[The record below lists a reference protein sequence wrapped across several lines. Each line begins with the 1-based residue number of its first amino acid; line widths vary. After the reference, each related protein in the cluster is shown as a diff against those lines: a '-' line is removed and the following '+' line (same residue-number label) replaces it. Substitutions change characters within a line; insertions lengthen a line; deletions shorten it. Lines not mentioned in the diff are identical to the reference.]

1 MSAIAEEKAL
11 VKGGAFLIEER
22 KPEEIFTPEDFSEE
36 HRMIADTTRQFID
49 NEVYPHIDELEQ
61 HDWKLARELVKKA
74 ADLGLIGANIPEEF
88 GGLGLDQTSGALV
101 GENIGRSASFAT
113 TLGAESGIGLLP
125 IIYFG
130 TEAAKRKYLPG
141 IASGELITAYAL
153 TEAGSGSDAMAAKA
167 TARLSQDGKEYVLNG
182 EKMWITNGG
191 FADIFIVFAKVD
203 GDKFSAFIVE
213 RQPGLTSGAEEHKM
227 GIKGSSTT
235 ALVLADVR
243 TPVDNL
249 LGEVGKGHK
258 IAFNIL
264 NIGRFKLGA
273 MCVGGM
279 KLMVT
284 ESVRYANERHQFGK
298 SISSFGAIRA
308 KLAEMAIRTW
318 VGESMVYRTLG
329 LIEAGISAIED
340 NKDMDA
346 RLRAIEEYAAECSII
361 KVALSEYCDFVADE
375 MVQIYG
381 GYGYS
386 ADYPAERAYRDSRI
400 NRIFEGTNEINRML
414 IPGRLMKSA
423 MSGRLPL
430 LAAAQALMDEVL
442 TPQLAGFDEDESLLA
457 AEEKTLKNAKKVALM
472 TLGTAAQKYMLT
484 LGDQQEILMGVA
496 DIITDIYAM
505 ESAILRAQK
514 LAAAQGE
521 EAAERFVDMTR
532 VFCNDALERI
542 EGTAKDTLA
551 GMAEGDELRT
561 LLAALRRFT
570 KRTPLNSI
578 ARRQEIASAMIEA
591 NRYVY

>member
-1 MSAIAEEKAL
+1 MSAVVEDKKI
-11 VKGGAFLIEER
+11 VKGGAFLIEELNPR
-22 KPEEIFTPEDFSEE
+22 EVFTPEDFNEE
-36 HRMIADTTRQFID
+36 HRMIAETTRQFID
-49 NEVYPHIDELEQ
+49 NEVSPHIDDLEK
-61 HDWKLARELVKKA
+61 HDWKLSRELIKKA
-74 ADLGLIGANIPEEF
+74 ADLGLIGANIPEEY
-88 GGLGLDQTSGALV
+88 GGLGLDQTSGALI

-125 IIYFG
+125 LVYFG
-130 TEAAKRKYLPG
+130 TDAAKEKYLAK
-141 IASGELITAYAL
+141 IAAGELVTAYAL
-153 TEAGSGSDAMAAKA
+153 TEAGSGSDALAAKA
-167 TARLSQDGKEYVLNG
+167 TARLSEDGTQYVING

-191 FADIFIVFAKVD
+191 FADIFVVFAKVD

-235 ALVLADVR
+235 ALVLSDVKA
-243 TPVDNL
+243 PVENL

-273 MCVGGM
+273 MCIGGM
-279 KLMVT
+279 KLMVQ

-298 SISSFGAIRA
+298 SISSFGAIKA
-308 KLAEMAIRTW
+308 KLAEQCIRTW
-318 VGESMVYRTLG
+318 VGESMIYRTLG
-329 LIEAGISAIED
+329 MIETGIGAVD
-340 NKDMDA
+340 TKDMDA

-400 NRIFEGTNEINRML
+400 NRIFEGTNEINRLL

-423 MSGRLPL
+423 LSGNLPL
-430 LAAAQALMDEVL
+430 LPAAQALMDEIL
-442 TPQLAGFDEDESLLA
+442 SPQMSGFDDDEQVLA
-457 AEEKTLKNAKKVALM
+457 AEQKLTQNAKKVALM
-472 TLGTAAQKYMLT
+472 TLGTAAQKYMMKLA
-484 LGDQQEILMGVA
+484 DQQEILMGIA
-496 DIITDIYAM
+496 DIIMDTYAM

-514 LAAAQGE
+514 LAASEGE
-521 EAAERFVDMTR
+521 DAAARYIDITR
-532 VFCNDALERI
+532 VFCNDAVERI
-542 EGTAKDTLA
+542 EARAKNTLA
-551 GMAEGDELRT
+551 AMSEGDELRT

-570 KRTPLNSI
+570 KLTPMNTVAARQRI
-578 ARRQEIASAMIEA
+578 ANVVIEA
-591 NRYVY
+591 NKYVY

>member
-1 MSAIAEEKAL
+1 MSAVVEQKKL
-11 VKGGAFLIEER
+11 VKGGEFLISELT
-22 KPEEIFTPEDFSEE
+22 PEEVFTPEDFNEE
-36 HRMIADTTRQFID
+36 HRMIAETTRQFMD
-49 NEVYPHIDELEQ
+49 NEVIPRVDDLEK
-61 HDWKLARELVKKA
+61 HDWKLSRELIKKA
-74 ADLGLIGANIPEEF
+74 ADLGLVGANIPEEY
-88 GGLGLDQTSGALV
+88 GGLGLDQTSGALI

-125 IIYFG
+125 IVYFG
-130 TEAAKRKYLPG
+130 TDAAKEKYLAK
-141 IASGELITAYAL
+141 IAAGDLITAYAL

-167 TARLSQDGKEYVLNG
+167 TARLSEDGTHYMING

-191 FADIFIVFAKVD
+191 FADIFVVFAKVD

-235 ALVLADVR
+235 ALVLSDVK
-243 TPVDNL
+243 TPVENL

-258 IAFNIL
+258 IAFNVL

-273 MCVGGM
+273 MCIGGM
-279 KLMVT
+279 KLMCQ

-298 SISSFGAIRA
+298 SISSFGAIKS
-308 KLAEMAIRTW
+308 KLAEQCIRTW
-318 VGESMVYRTLG
+318 VGEAMIYRTLG
-329 LIEAGISAIED
+329 MIETGIGAVD
-340 NKDMDA
+340 TKDMDA

-400 NRIFEGTNEINRML
+400 NRIFEGTNEINRLL

-423 MSGRLPL
+423 LSGNLPL
-430 LAAAQALMDEVL
+430 LPAAQALMDEILSPQMATFDDDEQVL
-442 TPQLAGFDEDESLLA
+442 V
-457 AEEKTLKNAKKVALM
+457 AEQKLTKNAKKVALM
-472 TLGTAAQKYMLT
+472 TLGTAAQKYMMKLA
-484 LGDQQEILMGVA
+484 DQQVILMGIA
-496 DIITDIYAM
+496 DIILDTYAM

-514 LAAAQGE
+514 LAAADGE
-521 EAAERFVDMTR
+521 EAAARYIDMTR
-532 VFCNDALERI
+532 VFCNDAVERI
-542 EGTAKDTLA
+542 EARAKNTLA
-551 GMAEGDELRT
+551 AMSEGDELRT

-570 KRTPLNSI
+570 KLTPMNTVTARQRI
-578 ARRQEIASAMIEA
+578 ADVVIQA
-591 NRYVY
+591 NKYVY

>member
-1 MSAIAEEKAL
+1 MAAVAEQKQI

-22 KPEEIFTPEDFSEE
+22 TPAEIFTPEDFTEE
-36 HRMIADTTRQFID
+36 HRMIAETTRQFID
-49 NEVYPHIDELEQ
+49 NEVSPHIDELEN
-61 HDWKLARELVKKA
+61 HDWKLARELIKNA
-74 ADLGLIGANIPEEF
+74 ADLGLIGVNIPEEY

-130 TEAAKRKYLPG
+130 TEAAKEKYLPR
-141 IASGELITAYAL
+141 IAAGELVTAYAL

-167 TARLSQDGKEYVLNG
+167 TAKLSADGTHYLLNG

-235 ALVLADVR
+235 ALVLSDVK
-243 TPVDNL
+243 TPVENL

-273 MCVGGM
+273 MCIGGM
-279 KLMVT
+279 KLMAH
-284 ESVRYANERHQFGK
+284 ESVRYANERHQFGR
-298 SISSFGAIRA
+298 SISSFGAIKA
-308 KLAEMAIRTW
+308 KLGEMAIRTW
-318 VGESMVYRTLG
+318 VGESMIYRTLG
-329 LIEAGISAIED
+329 MIETAISD
-340 NKDMDA
+340 TTDFDA
-346 RLRAIEEYAAECSII
+346 KLRAIEEYSAECSII
-361 KVALSEYCDFVADE
+361 KVALSEYCDYVVDE

-423 MSGRLPL
+423 LSGHLALLP
-430 LAAAQALMDEVL
+430 AAQALMDEIL
-442 TPQLAGFDEDESLLA
+442 SPQIPGFEDDEGLLA
-457 AEEKTLKNAKKVALM
+457 AELKLAKNAKKVALM
-472 TLGTAAQKYMLT
+472 TLGTAAQKYMMGLSE
-484 LGDQQEILMGVA
+484 QQEILIGIA
-496 DIITDIYAM
+496 DIIMDTYAM

-514 LAAAQGE
+514 LAGTQGE
-521 EAAERFVDMTR
+521 EAAARYLDMTR
-532 VFCNDALERI
+532 VFCNDAVERI
-542 EGTAKDTLA
+542 DMHAKNTLA
-551 GMAEGDELRT
+551 AMAEGDELRT

-570 KRTPLNSI
+570 KLTPMNTVA
-578 ARRQEIASAMIEA
+578 ARRRIANVLIEA
-591 NRYVY
+591 NKWVY

>member
-1 MSAIAEEKAL
+1 MSAVVEQKQL
-11 VKGGAFLIEER
+11 VQGGEFLIAHRTPDEV
-22 KPEEIFTPEDFSEE
+22 FTPEDFTEE
-36 HRMIADTTRQFID
+36 HRMIAETTRQFID
-49 NEVYPHIDELEQ
+49 NEVVPHIGELEK

-74 ADLGLIGANIPEEF
+74 ADLGLIGANIPEEY

-101 GENIGRSASFAT
+101 GENIGRCASFAT

-130 TEAAKRKYLPG
+130 TEAAKQKYLPK

-167 TARLSQDGKEYVLNG
+167 TARLSGDGTHYLLNG
-182 EKMWITNGG
+182 EKMFITNGG

-213 RQPGLTSGAEEHKM
+213 RQEGLTAGAEEHKM

-235 ALVLADVR
+235 PLILADAKA
-243 TPVDNL
+243 PLENL
-249 LGEVGKGHK
+249 LGEIGKGHK
-258 IAFNIL
+258 IAFNTL

-273 MCVGGM
+273 MCIGGM
-279 KLMVT
+279 KLMMH
-284 ESVRYANERHQFGK
+284 ESIRYANERQQFGK
-298 SISSFGAIRA
+298 SISAFGAIKS
-308 KLAEMAIRTW
+308 KLGEMAIRTW
-318 VGESMVYRTLG
+318 VGEAMIWRTLG
-329 LIEAGISAIED
+329 MIED
-340 NKDMDA
+340 AIGDTNDQEAKM
-346 RLRAIEEYAAECSII
+346 RAIEEYSAECSII
-361 KVALSEYCDFVADE
+361 KVALSEYCDYLADE
-375 MVQIYG
+375 MVQIFG

-423 MSGRLPL
+423 LAGKLALLP
-430 LAAAQALMDEVL
+430 AAQALMDEIL
-442 TPQLAGFDEDESLLA
+442 TPPMVSFDEDDSLLA
-457 AEEKTLKNAKKVALM
+457 AEQQLARNAKKVGLM
-472 TLGTAAQKYMLT
+472 TLGTAAQKFMMK
-484 LGDQQEILMGVA
+484 LGDQQEILIGIA
-496 DIITDIYAM
+496 DIIMDAYAM

-521 EAAERFVDMTR
+521 AAAARYLDMTR
-532 VFCNDALERI
+532 VFCNDAVERI
-542 EGTAKDTLA
+542 DARAKNTLA

-570 KRTPLNSI
+570 KLTPVNTI
-578 ARRQEIASAMIEA
+578 AARQRIADVMIEA
-591 NRYVY
+591 NKYVY